1 MSSLQNRINDFKG
14 SMRALGINYDPSKES
29 GTRTV
34 RLANA
39 LIKRNGPTLA
49 RYGFP
54 LNQENIAKL
63 NGHMREDRPQMLGY
77 WAREISRGLKAQGG
91 GTTKAPSKPKV
102 KKIPIEKRDITVPG
116 YPKPKMVKKPTLVKP
131 SYTPKT
137 PKAPRPKAK
146 ATSYKVV
153 KPAKYTVKKVAVKP
167 TPKVVRAPA
176 KAPAS
181 KGGGTSKPKKTMT
194 AEHKAKIAKG
204 VKKHHADCKKAMAMM
219 KSKK

>member
-1 MSSLQNRINDFKG
+1 MERLLRFVEEDLRGMSGYSGKKPTIALLRKIQNI
-14 SMRALGINYDPSKES
+14 
-29 GTRTV
+29 
-34 RLANA
+34 
-39 LIKRNGPTLA
+39 
-49 RYGFP
+49 
-54 LNQENIAKL
+54 ENIDSMYRAIKAFDSNVNKDEMALEDLVETAYNNLRKEDLGSAKSKPKPPPKL
-63 NGHMREDRPQMLGY
+63 
-77 WAREISRGLKAQGG
+77 
-91 GTTKAPSKPKV
+91 KAPSKPKV
-102 KKIPIEKRDITVPG
+102 KKIPIEERDITVAG

-131 SYTPKT
+131 KTTPKT

-176 KAPAS
+176 KAPA
-181 KGGGTSKPKKTMT
+181 KAPVSKPKKTMT
-194 AEHKAKIAKG
+194 AEHRAKIAKG